1 MGIYIII
8 KNKKDT
14 KFHKEEKM
22 FNSFNHFSSSFEF
35 FFFTVRVKLSNVKA
49 KIVL

>member
-35 FFFTVRVKLSNVKA
+35 FFSQLQLSLVTLKQR
-49 KIVL
+49 

>member
-35 FFFTVRVKLSNVKA
+35 FFKDSSVIAKA
-49 KIVL
+49 IKMFKVF